1 MMRYTIGNE
10 IRYKVASGGS
20 PAEEPLTVGEVQTH
34 LRVDGE
40 DTYLAMLIKAARS
53 QCEAFTCR
61 AMVESTFEQ
70 FFDDFGPEEFA
81 LYWGPGVEVE
91 SIEYYDDLNVYQT
104 LPTTFYEWNTTTD
117 RIRVKLT
124 KDESWPDVYDKMN
137 AVKVT
142 YKAGYADADAVPS
155 DLKYAM
161 LLIIG
166 EMYERREN
174 FVKQLPS
181 AAEYLMQPYRLY

>member
-1 MMRYTIGNE
+1 MRYTIGNE
-10 IRYKVASGGS
+10 IRYKLASGGAA
-20 PAEEPLTVGEVQTH
+20 AEEPLTVSEVQTH

-40 DTYLAMLIKAARS
+40 DTYLGMLIKAARS
-53 QCEAFTCR
+53 QCEAYTCR

-91 SIEYYDDLNVYQT
+91 SIEYYDDLNAYQT
-104 LPTTFYEWNTTTD
+104 LPTSFYEVDVTQD

-124 KDESWPDVYDKMN
+124 KDETWPDVYDRMN

-142 YKAGYADADAVPS
+142 YKAGYADAASVPA
-155 DLKYAM
+155 DLKFAM